1 MVGIKIIKI
10 LTDDSSKKLT
20 EKMNKVKSKILE
32 YSCIRANIAT
42 YKKDHEFEIPF
53 AGNKAFASILI
64 HGVRKQQ
71 IVMPRAPDKIVPRY
85 RRYTGIIKFII
96 PTAVES
102 RRHPYAC
109 HAFARVLA
117 YYLAVGNPF

>member
-10 LTDDSSKKLT
+10 LTDDSSWKLT
-20 EKMNKVKSKILE
+20 EKMNKIKSKILE
-32 YSCIRANIAT
+32 YSSIKANIVT

-71 IVMPRAPDKIVPRY
+71 NRY
-85 RRYTGIIKFII
+85 AKGSGQNC
-96 PTAVES
+96 AQVEEV
-102 RRHPYAC
+102 H
-109 HAFARVLA
+109 
-117 YYLAVGNPF
+117 GNY